1 MALSREEIAARYGTA
16 LFDYAQDMNAIDSVN
31 SELNELKIAVDA
43 NPSILNMLSDP
54 IMSTKEK
61 KGALVEIEKDFSKEV
76 QSFLNL
82 LLEYNR
88 FEYLVD
94 IIDYYDRLYDQKKSI
109 ASGTAT
115 TAVKLDDDQLKR
127 LSESFAEKY
136 HLNEV
141 RLENQVDPSI
151 LGGVIL
157 EVQDLVIDGS
167 VKNQLKK
174 IRAQLVDKD

>member
-1 MALSREEIAARYGTA
+1 MALSRDELAARYGTA
-16 LFDYAQDMNAIDSVN
+16 LFDYAQDMNVIDSVAE
-31 SELNELKIAVDA
+31 ELNELKKAVKTT
-43 NPSILNMLSDP
+43 PSILNMLSDP
-54 IMSTKEK
+54 IMNTKEK
-61 KGALVEIEKDFSKEV
+61 EAALAEISKVFSKEV

-94 IIDYYDRLYDQKKSI
+94 IIDYYDHLYDQKKSI
-109 ASGTAT
+109 ASGVAT

-127 LSESFAEKY
+127 LSESFAKKY
-136 HLNEV
+136 DLNEV

-167 VKNQLKK
+167 VKNRLKK
-174 IRAQLVDKD
+174 IRAQLVDED

>member
-31 SELNELKIAVDA
+31 SELSELKIAVNA

-61 KGALVEIEKDFSKEV
+61 KAALGEIEKDFSKEV

-88 FEYLVD
+88 FAYLVD

-127 LSESFAEKY
+127 LSESFAKKY

-141 RLENQVDPSI
+141 RLENQVDPNI

-174 IRAQLVDKD
+174 IRAQLVDED